1 MEEELKR
8 QIYMRAADEMFSRFQ
23 RSESLRLS
31 SATGRGSGRSWQHT
45 AGGSRAFT
53 LDTASLSSS
62 GTAGGSGGGGGGGGA
77 SDPLFR
83 WQEVDL
89 EAHCFEEREGCVP
102 EANRARLLVVLVEAA
117 HRLGRLPQLVCRLRD
132 SLPAEVLKVVQ
143 RAYNEV
149 VNR

>member
-8 QIYMRAADEMFSRFQ
+8 QVYMRAADEMFSRFQ
-23 RSESLRLS
+23 RSESVRLS
-31 SATGRGSGRSWQHT
+31 SATARGSGRSWEHHG
-45 AGGSRAFT
+45 GGSRAFA

-62 GTAGGSGGGGGGGGA
+62 GTAGGSGGGSSGA

-89 EAHCFEEREGCVP
+89 DAHGFEERDGCVP

-117 HRLGRLPQLVCRLRD
+117 FRLGRLPQLVMRLRD
-132 SLPAEVLKVVQ
+132 SLSAEVLKVVQ